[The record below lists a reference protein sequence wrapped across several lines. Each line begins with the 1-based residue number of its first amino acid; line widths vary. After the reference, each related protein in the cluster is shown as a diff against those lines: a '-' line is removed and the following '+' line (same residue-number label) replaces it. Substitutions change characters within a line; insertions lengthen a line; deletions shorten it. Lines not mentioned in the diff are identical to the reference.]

1 MKFSKD
7 KMINRLTQEGKAD
20 MIDDE
25 IMAIM
30 DSLDGQETLP
40 AAATWS
46 NRVKGEP
53 VLGAYSK
60 NGEFFE
66 VNIADC
72 E

>member
-1 MKFSKD
+1 
-7 KMINRLTQEGKAD
+7 